1 MYGGS
6 ESVGDSGENSLT
18 SGTPSIHP
26 QDPPHGE
33 ARTAVVGLSDC
44 GFNTLAR
51 LCKLR
56 ASRT

>member
-1 MYGGS
+1 M
-6 ESVGDSGENSLT
+6 GDSGENSLT